1 MEWVSLMPENAFSG
15 IKADMLTASGGLMML
30 VIILLGIGIVIRVM
44 SK

>member
-1 MEWVSLMPENAFSG
+1 MEWTPLMPSGAFDG
-15 IKADMLTASGGLMML
+15 IKADMLTASGGLMVL